1 MDLSKLKIPSIS
13 SLHDEK
19 NSKEKVRLDMFK
31 IVLNKCI
38 EKIVYTNRHTDK
50 TFVIFEVPRI
60 LIGYPLYDMR
70 SCIVF
75 LLQELSKNNY
85 YVEFIEPFYLY
96 IDWGSNNLK
105 SSKSISSPPPSNTS
119 HVSNV
124 NPKTIRFNEEL
135 IKKTLTAPQI
145 EFVYEDVLSSLN
157 KKKKKKK
164 KAKK

>member
-1 MDLSKLKIPSIS
+1 MFFFYFSIITAMEIPSIN
-13 SLHDEK
+13 SLHDER
-19 NSKEKVRLDMFK
+19 NVKEKNRINMFK

-60 LIGYPLYDMR
+60 LIGYPFYDMK

-75 LLQELSKNNY
+75 LLQELIKNNY

-96 IDWGSNNLK
+96 IDWGSNK
-105 SSKSISSPPPSNTS
+105 SSVASPSIKK
-119 HVSNV
+119 
-124 NPKTIRFNEEL
+124 KTANFNEDL
-135 IKKTLTAPQI
+135 IRKTLNSPQI
-145 EFVYEDVLSSLN
+145 EFVYEDLLPTL

-164 KAKK
+164 KVPKK

>member
-1 MDLSKLKIPSIS
+1 MNSKEKINIPSIS

-19 NSKEKVRLDMFK
+19 DTKEKTRNDMFT

-38 EKIVYTNRHTDK
+38 EKIIYTNRHTDK

-60 LIGYPLYDMR
+60 LIGYPLYDMK

-75 LLQELSKNNY
+75 LLQNLIKNDY

-96 IDWGSNNLK
+96 IDWGSRSYNKKTTKDINNENKHKTLK
-105 SSKSISSPPPSNTS
+105 
-119 HVSNV
+119 
-124 NPKTIRFNEEL
+124 FNDEL
-135 IKKTLTAPQI
+135 IKKTLASPNI
-145 EFVYEDVLSSLN
+145 EIVYEDILSHLN

-164 KAKK
+164 KGKK